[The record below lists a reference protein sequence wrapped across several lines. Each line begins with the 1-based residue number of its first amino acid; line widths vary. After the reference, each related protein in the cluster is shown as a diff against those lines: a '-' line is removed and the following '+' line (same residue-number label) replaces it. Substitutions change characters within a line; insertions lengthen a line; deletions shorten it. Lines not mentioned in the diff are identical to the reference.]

1 MCTCARHSY
10 AAMWIF
16 SSYLKSLWKYI
27 RVQIMTIFF
36 YWTVLMDTNRCMY
49 GVSVLCQRE
58 QIHTKAEQASFG
70 EFHLNL
76 DILAIKANSAYV
88 ITNLSNETSHIE
100 LSTEKCLIFPLFPS
114 LFAAIQ
120 RDMKMRTTALPCYT
134 AVGPS
139 TEYTPMEFLEAYK

>member
-1 MCTCARHSY
+1 MCTTQLCCY
-10 AAMWIF
+10 VDFFLLPKIF
-16 SSYLKSLWKYI
+16 VEIHQSSNHD
-27 RVQIMTIFF
+27 QFF

-88 ITNLSNETSHIE
+88 ITNLSNETSHME

-120 RDMKMRTTALPCYT
+120 QDMKMRTTALPCYT
-134 AVGPS
+134 VVGPS

>member
-1 MCTCARHSY
+1 
-10 AAMWIF
+10 
-16 SSYLKSLWKYI
+16 
-27 RVQIMTIFF
+27 
-36 YWTVLMDTNRCMY
+36 MDTNRCMY

-88 ITNLSNETSHIE
+88 ITNLSNETSHME

-120 RDMKMRTTALPCYT
+120 QDMKMRTTALPCYT
-134 AVGPS
+134 VVGPS